1 MATQTTTAA
10 DAFYKQLGR
19 MYGTYT
25 GGFVAFIVLLAILE
39 QVGVPNKILGYL
51 FVFFTLAVYAI
62 IGVATRTAQ
71 ISEYYVAGRRVPAF
85 YNGMATGADWMSAA
99 SFVGM
104 AGSLFLLG
112 YDGIAWVLGW
122 TGGFVLVSI
131 LVGPY
136 LRKFGAY
143 TVPDFLSFRYGGNFA
158 RFLGVLVLVCCS
170 FTYVTAQI
178 FGTGIIASRFLGM
191 QFEIAVF
198 AGLVGILLCAM
209 LGGMRAVTWTQIAQ
223 YIVLIVAYLTPIVIL
238 STQHYGIPIPELTYG
253 KAIAEITAREQQLVR
268 DGLAVL
274 CTKDACPPGTLRPH
288 IQPFMNYTPLNY
300 FGIIFCMMVGT
311 ASLPHILMRY
321 FTTPSVK
328 EARDSV
334 AWSLLFI
341 FLLYF
346 SAPAYAAFS
355 KLEVYTNI
363 IGANIDA
370 LKPWIFQWGE
380 LGLIQICGKNAASL
394 QAAVDAC
401 KAIAG
406 HGGVLRFQDFV
417 INTDV
422 IVLSTPE
429 IAGLPYVIS
438 GLVAAGGLAAAL
450 STADGLLLAIAN
462 ALSHDIYYK
471 MITPLRAGNRNIVVG
486 VIVAV
491 VVLGIYWFLAVPSPV
506 VINWSWMPLGAI
518 QWRWLLLGGLVI
530 LGLVVAP
537 FWGAANEVAKRLI
550 VARVL
555 LLLVA
560 VASASL
566 ASTRPSDILAMVG
579 WAFSLAMAGNFPALV
594 MGIWWKRATTTG
606 AICGIIAGWGIC
618 LFYLVVS
625 RYFPQMGVTYFG
637 MTSLLNPETG
647 QALINVSQIMAD
659 PKWLADVPASAAN
672 PLANKVGWFDLNNI
686 NCGLLGMPLGFLVI
700 YVVSLM
706 GKAPSREMQA
716 FIDEIRKPRGRT
728 VLEEKT

>member
-1 MATQTTTAA
+1 MASASTS
-10 DAFYKQLGR
+10 DFIKNLGR

-25 GGFVAFIVLLAILE
+25 GGFLAFIVFLAILE

-62 IGVATRTAQ
+62 IGVMTRTAEV
-71 ISEYYVAGRRVPAF
+71 SEYYVAGRRVPAF

-104 AGSLFLLG
+104 AGTLFLFG
-112 YDGIAWVLGW
+112 YDGLAWVLGW

-131 LVGPY
+131 LIGPY

-158 RFLGVLVLVCCS
+158 RFLGVVVLVACS

-178 FGTGIIASRFLGM
+178 YGTGLIASRFLGM
-191 QFEIAVF
+191 SFELAVF

-223 YIVLIVAYLTPIVIL
+223 YIVLIVAYLVPIIIL
-238 STQHYGIPIPELTYG
+238 STQKFGIPIPQLTYG
-253 KAIAEITAREQQLVR
+253 QAIADITAREQQMLAT
-268 DGLAVL
+268 GLASAAAL
-274 CTKDACPPGTLRPH
+274 KPH
-288 IQPFMNYTPLNY
+288 IEPFINYSPLNF

-321 FTTPSVK
+321 FTTPSVR
-328 EARDSV
+328 EARQSV

-363 IGANIDA
+363 IGRDLTAIR
-370 LKPWIFQWGE
+370 PWLFTWGE
-380 LGLIQICGKNAASL
+380 LGLIQICGKNAASID
-394 QAAVDAC
+394 AIVAAC

-406 HGGVLRFQDFV
+406 HPGVVRLQDFV

-471 MITPLRAGNRNIVVG
+471 MIDPN
-486 VIVAV
+486 
-491 VVLGIYWFLAVPSPV
+491 
-506 VINWSWMPLGAI
+506 
-518 QWRWLLLGGLVI
+518 
-530 LGLVVAP
+530 AP
-537 FWGAANEVAKRLI
+537 TIRRLT
-550 VARVL
+550 VARI
-555 LLLVA
+555 LLVL
-560 VASASL
+560 VAIIA
-566 ASTRPSDILAMVG
+566 AATAATRPGDILAMVG

-594 MGIWWKRATTTG
+594 MGVWWKRTTAAG
-606 AICGIIAGWGIC
+606 AMAGIVAGFGLC

-625 RYFPQMGVTYFG
+625 RYFPGFGVKYAG
-637 MTSLLNPETG
+637 MTSLLNPITG
-647 QALINVSQIMAD
+647 APVVDIAKAMALPNAMEAW
-659 PKWLADVPASAAN
+659 PTLAHPM
-672 PLANKVGWFDLNNI
+672 ANKVGWFNLNNI
-686 NCGLLGMPLGFLVI
+686 NCGLLGMPIGFLTI
-700 YVVSLM
+700 IVVSLL
-706 GKAPSREMQA
+706 GKEPSKEMQA
-716 FIDEIRKPRGRT
+716 YVDEIRKPRGRT
-728 VLEEKT
+728 VLEEKTS